1 MQMSPHLEA
10 IRATVANLV
19 DHIEAA
25 AAHEPTPQDSALA
38 TWIERHPLAFAV
50 ATFGLE
56 LLGAY
61 LLADNRRQHPPRS
74 AGASRITWW
83 NPPDRAGMFH

>member
-1 MQMSPHLEA
+1 MQMSPHLQA

-25 AAHEPTPQDSALA
+25 AAREPEPQAGALA
-38 TWIERHPLAFAV
+38 RWIERHPLTFAV
-50 ATFGLE
+50 ATLGLE

-61 LLADNRRQHPPRS
+61 LLADARRQHPPRRS
-74 AGASRITWW
+74 GAPRIGWW
-83 NPPDRAGMFH
+83 NPPDRAGVIH